1 MLEKQVDNQI
11 HFQTKSIELLS
22 NGNILRETNSNA
34 LNDNLKIIIKLM
46 QINSE
51 LQEQQLKLCKE
62 RLELDRQNFE
72 LKQLKYKLLKKNSS

>member
-34 LNDNLKIIIKLM
+34 LNDNLKIIINLM
-46 QINSE
+46 QINNE